1 MQQLEGR
8 VAVVTGAARGMGR
21 ALAERFAREGMRVA
35 LADVDRER
43 LDATEAAIREAG
55 GTVLAV
61 PTDMTDAEQVQ
72 ALARR
77 TYEEWGGVH
86 VLCNNAGGGA
96 TRGAIWEIP
105 LERWRWVMEL
115 NFSSVLHGVH
125 SFVPLMLEGSEEG
138 HVVNTASGVVLG
150 TKPWQSPYNASK
162 HAVVGLT
169 ETLHHELQK
178 AGAPIG
184 VSLLCPGF
192 VQTREPTTEAEAEQ
206 LRGAMHPDEVAEQVV
221 QAIRGEQFYVLTHP
235 EALRERARV
244 RAEDIVLGRDP
255 TRAPGVLS

>member
-1 MQQLEGR
+1 MQQLDGR

-21 ALAERFAREGMRVA
+21 ALAERFAREGMRVV

-43 LDATEAAIREAG
+43 LGETESAIREAG
-55 GTVLAV
+55 GTVLAM

-125 SFVPLMLEGSEEG
+125 TFIPLMLESGEQG

-150 TKPWQSPYNASK
+150 SKPWQSPYNASK

-169 ETLHHELQK
+169 ETLHHELRK

-192 VQTREPTTEAEAEQ
+192 VQTREPTSEAEAEQ
-206 LRGAMHPDEVAEQVV
+206 LRGAIQPDEVAEQVI
-221 QAIRGEQFYVLTHP
+221 QAIRGEEFYVLTHHD
-235 EALRERARV
+235 ALRERARV
-244 RAEDIVLGRDP
+244 RAEDIVMGRDP